1 MGVHLANRWKS
12 RIHLTAGTND
22 TCLIF
27 TVEDPSGD
35 MNLLPTFYP
44 EDPFKLR
51 AVPPRDVLQ
60 ATTKAFLQ
68 QAIERCD
75 VNHEECK
82 LNRNACFLPT
92 RLIDVREENVVR
104 LVAGSTIISSGGDS
118 SSSAWKYAAL
128 SYCWGPKSHAEYQL
142 KTTVD
147 NLDAH
152 FTEIPMDTMPPLLQD
167 AIYTTRELGVPFL
180 WIDSLCIIQGDKQD
194 WDREA
199 GTMHKVY
206 GSAYITICPTQS
218 KSCKSGFL
226 RRDPPSIS
234 LPYRS
239 SSGKPVGTYNIRYHR
254 SWIWKM
260 YFYVSGH
267 PFSQDLISGS
277 WIRRGW
283 TFQEAALSSRMVL
296 FGAAAAH
303 FQCQRSRVTEGE
315 SFETPV
321 EISELALFPLLPNT
335 LAEDNLD
342 SAWKH
347 IVSSYSQRKFT
358 QSEDA
363 IVALAG
369 LARRFHSFQGTDEY
383 CSGMWLSHLHEQ
395 LLWRSAEYEGSP
407 WASWTQLLDPQMP
420 EKVRVFAPSWSWIHQ
435 KKVEYQ
441 YLKDSLF
448 PRRPD
453 DSSSNSQEEHSGMS
467 TAAFPGLTGE
477 TLGLVWRLPDNDNT
491 AAGHFIQW
499 RGQELEITGLTA
511 RFPLANADRPLHID
525 NSAEVNTNLFW
536 KWTISNQYFCHTN
549 WDFLNFGYWDRAD
562 KGDFQRLRMLLL
574 SSGSGERP
582 DAPTPGSATADNNN
596 SEAMGV
602 GACTLILPT
611 HPPAEISSGG
621 EESQKAE
628 QNDRA
633 AFGLFLFP
641 AGGESEDGKFYR
653 VGTWYS
659 LSEGKGGLAN
669 FKRYA
674 TAETLVLI

>member
-35 MNLLPTFYP
+35 MNLLPTFSP
-44 EDPFKLR
+44 ENPFKLR

-82 LNRNACFLPT
+82 LNRNASFLPT

-104 LVAGSTIISSGGDS
+104 LVAGSTIISSGDDS
-118 SSSAWKYAAL
+118 SSSARKYAAL

-152 FTEIPMDTMPPLLQD
+152 FAEIPMDTMPPLLQE

-180 WIDSLCIIQGDKQD
+180 WVDSLCIIQGDKQD

-199 GTMHKVY
+199 GAMHKVY
-206 GSAYITICPTQS
+206 GSAYITICPTLS

-347 IVSSYSQRKFT
+347 IVSSYSQRRFT

-395 LLWRSAEYEGSP
+395 LLWRSAVYDGCP
-407 WASWTQLLDPQMP
+407 WPSWTQLLDPQMP

-435 KKVEYQ
+435 KNVEYQ

-448 PRRPD
+448 PSRPD

-477 TLGLVWRLPDNDNT
+477 TLGLVWRLP
-491 AAGHFIQW
+491 
-499 RGQELEITGLTA
+499 R
-511 RFPLANADRPLHID
+511 
-525 NSAEVNTNLFW
+525 
-536 KWTISNQYFCHTN
+536 
-549 WDFLNFGYWDRAD
+549 
-562 KGDFQRLRMLLL
+562 QRQH
-574 SSGSGERP
+574 SSGSLHPVEGSRARDHGLDCAVSP
-582 DAPTPGSATADNNN
+582 RQCRSTPAHRQ
-596 SEAMGV
+596 
-602 GACTLILPT
+602 L
-611 HPPAEISSGG
+611 
-621 EESQKAE
+621 
-628 QNDRA
+628 R
-633 AFGLFLFP
+633 
-641 AGGESEDGKFYR
+641 
-653 VGTWYS
+653 
-659 LSEGKGGLAN
+659 
-669 FKRYA
+669 
-674 TAETLVLI
+674 